1 MVGEKG
7 AGEWEG
13 ETREGGEIKNKIRGN
28 AVTFS
33 HARSTEVRADKTW
46 GQEVGG
52 SEVKLTMQTTRSGD
66 RRLQQYAGRPRISAT
81 ACMLS
86 ILNRTSNR
94 KGKL

>member
-13 ETREGGEIKNKIRGN
+13 EKREGGRDQKQDQRQCGN
-28 AVTFS
+28 VFTRTI
-33 HARSTEVRADKTW
+33 HRSACGQTW

-94 KGKL
+94 RGKL